1 MKLEEMGKWSIENG
15 NVAPSPPLLYN
26 EVRNLCS
33 NFPLTDAFDLL
44 LFIQIYTVKHYV

>member
-1 MKLEEMGKWSIENG
+1 MIDRKRQRCTL
-15 NVAPSPPLLYN
+15 PPPLLYN